1 MEVSRTSVASV
12 ATTGTIEWA
21 PFTLAEGVDEAT
33 LLAAS
38 EALQREFLSQQP
50 GFVRRELLRGSSNQ
64 WVDLVYWAS
73 QDAAEAA
80 MQNVVGS
87 AVCHRY
93 FALMA
98 GTDANEPGAGVL
110 HLAQVAQY

>member
-1 MEVSRTSVASV
+1 MEGSRTSVAPV

-21 PFTLAEGVDEAT
+21 PFTLADGVDEAT

-50 GFVRRELLRGSSNQ
+50 GFVRRELLRGSGTQ

-73 QDAAEAA
+73 KEAAEAA
-80 MQNVVGS
+80 MQHVAGS
-87 AVCHRY
+87 PVCHRY

-98 GTDANEPGAGVL
+98 GADGDEPGAGVL

>member
-1 MEVSRTSVASV
+1 MEVSRTPVAPV
-12 ATTGTIEWA
+12 AATGTIEWA
-21 PFTLAEGVDEAT
+21 PFSLAEGVDEAS

-50 GFVRRELLRGSSNQ
+50 GFVRRELLRGHGNQ

-73 QDAAEAA
+73 QEAAETA
-80 MQNVVGS
+80 MQNVAGS
-87 AVCHRY
+87 PVCHRY
-93 FALMA
+93 FSLMA
-98 GTDANEPGAGVL
+98 GADASEPGAGVL

>member
-1 MEVSRTSVASV
+1 MEVSRTSVAPV
-12 ATTGTIEWA
+12 AATGTIEWA
-21 PFTLAEGVDEAT
+21 PFMLVDGVDEAT
-33 LLAAS
+33 LLVAS

-50 GFVRRELLRGSSNQ
+50 GFVRRELLRGTGNQ

-73 QDAAEAA
+73 QEAAEAA
-80 MQNVVGS
+80 MQNVAS
-87 AVCHRY
+87 SSVCHRY

-98 GTDANEPGAGVL
+98 GADAGEPGAGVL